1 MTIPKLNKGVGYIRR
16 SSHKQ
21 LDNHSIEIQKR
32 EIEIKAKAEGYEI
45 IHWCIDDAVSAY
57 RKTATD
63 RPGMR
68 ELFMYIINN
77 EADAVFFYEESRID
91 RTFNSFVT
99 QIYNPIK
106 SLKPNC
112 KFFCT
117 TVSGEWDAH
126 NTITEMKLLFAG
138 QESII
143 KSKRTKDTQDGLLA
157 KKIRPGSRT
166 PFGYKK
172 VTVDEQTGYKTLIP
186 DENAP
191 IVLLIFY
198 LSSWGYSNEKIANL
212 LNECNVP
219 SPSRNGW
226 HENTIDAILHRYIY
240 AGHLTWNVRK
250 SAHSSSRKP
259 KEEITF
265 IENVYEPIVPPH
277 LWHLVNEMRELKKQT
292 KQFDTPFYLRGI
304 AYCKNCKVSLKTKV
318 DTPSQSTK
326 KYMKYVCPNSRQKI
340 DMNAVHEI
348 VFTRFSTQWTQQLY
362 KMRSHAQ
369 QLLVRWKKALRREEE
384 SSKKQNELLLYNERM
399 IEGNNEKRAF
409 LKHISS
415 AKETMQK
422 KLAQLHSAMEQ
433 IDLLLNN
440 DEIDKVFQRFEYLT
454 SFGQFSDIEKR
465 TLSLMFINRVD
476 IHFASKRVDI
486 DFRLSPFVELEKEI
500 KQLTEKSHV

>member
-1 MTIPKLNKGVGYIRR
+1 
-16 SSHKQ
+16 
-21 LDNHSIEIQKR
+21 
-32 EIEIKAKAEGYEI
+32 
-45 IHWCIDDAVSAY
+45 
-57 RKTATD
+57 
-63 RPGMR
+63 
-68 ELFMYIINN
+68 
-77 EADAVFFYEESRID
+77 
-91 RTFNSFVT
+91 
-99 QIYNPIK
+99 
-106 SLKPNC
+106 
-112 KFFCT
+112 
-117 TVSGEWDAH
+117 
-126 NTITEMKLLFAG
+126 
-138 QESII
+138 
-143 KSKRTKDTQDGLLA
+143 
-157 KKIRPGSRT
+157 
-166 PFGYKK
+166 
-172 VTVDEQTGYKTLIP
+172 
-186 DENAP
+186 
-191 IVLLIFY
+191 
-198 LSSWGYSNEKIANL
+198 
-212 LNECNVP
+212 
-219 SPSRNGW
+219 
-226 HENTIDAILHRYIY
+226 
-240 AGHLTWNVRK
+240 
-250 SAHSSSRKP
+250 
-259 KEEITF
+259 
-265 IENVYEPIVPPH
+265 
-277 LWHLVNEMRELKKQT
+277 MRELKKQT

-454 SFGQFSDIEKR
+454 SFDQFSDIEKR
-465 TLSLMFINRVD
+465 TLSLMFMNRVD